1 MYKIQKTALIFIVC
15 LHIVRIH
22 VRCRENRSYARR
34 TSMLVL
40 TRAHQVDN
48 VCSWQ
53 LLTFHASSPHPL
65 NKCPL
70 SLWLY
75 LCHCL
80 SFSRLSHGFEHQ
92 RTCSYFCAFF
102 TFILTQIF
110 TSFHICASL
119 FTASFCSLGFVTWRK
134 IGVKNLQGS
143 CPPALLNFTL

>member
-80 SFSRLSHGFEHQ
+80 SF
-92 RTCSYFCAFF
+92 
-102 TFILTQIF
+102 FILSYGFWTPTDVFILLRLFHLFPYTNFYIF
-110 TSFHICASL
+110 SHLRIPFYCFLL
-119 FTASFCSLGFVTWRK
+119 FLRIRDMKKDWC
-134 IGVKNLQGS
+134 
-143 CPPALLNFTL
+143 